1 LFDIQSLIH
10 YVMAAL
16 PFQRGPLSDADSP
29 PHLRSDPGA
38 HPVLLQELSRMP
50 HVDKQGQTQD

>member
-1 LFDIQSLIH
+1 LIH